1 MNGVVEFVQ
10 LLERVIVRRTPALV
24 LAVAACASLIACQNQ
39 QSIVRPQE
47 PLIIDQPQLDLPE
60 EVRVGLLL
68 PLSGRAESLG
78 QDMLRAAQMALFD
91 AGQNSVV
98 LLPKDTGGTAGGAEL
113 AAQELLNE
121 GADLLIGPLFSQAVR
136 AVTPVAQAAD
146 VRVLAFSNVT
156 SVADQG
162 TYLLGFRPEEQ
173 VERVVQY
180 AIDQGVEI
188 FAGLAPDDAYGQTA
202 MRALQRAVIE
212 QGGLMGE
219 VHYYPSNL
227 EDPSSVVREI
237 ADYKERQA
245 ALESERRI
253 LEAMGEE
260 DEVAQAVLKQV
271 ESLDTFGEAPFDA
284 IMIADGGDRLRS
296 VASLLTFY
304 DIDPSDVQFLGTI
317 RWQDDARVLAE
328 DALEGGWFAAS
339 SPEAFSTF
347 EDRFNATFDRKPEQ
361 LASLAYDAT
370 ALAVIVQRDLQDRR
384 FDTIS
389 LTDREGFAGATGLF
403 RLQPDGLAQHGL
415 AVLEVANSA
424 IREIDPTP
432 VRFEDEED
440 GLFSDPFF
448 QGGTDAFGDPFGRSP
463 SDAPDPPLTQ

>member
-1 MNGVVEFVQ
+1 MNGVVDFV
-10 LLERVIVRRTPALV
+10 LSLERVIVRRCSEFA
-24 LAVAACASLIACQNQ
+24 LAVAACGFLIACQNQ
-39 QSIVRPQE
+39 QPIVRSE
-47 PLIIDQPQLDLPE
+47 APLIIDQPEEDLPE

-68 PLSGRAESLG
+68 PLTGRAASLG

-91 AGQNSVV
+91 AGPNSVV

-121 GADLLIGPLFSQAVR
+121 GAELLIGPLFSQAVR

-156 SVADQG
+156 SVAAQG

-180 AIDQGVEI
+180 AIEQGVES
-188 FAGLAPDDAYGQTA
+188 FAGLAPDDAYGETA
-202 MRALQRAVIE
+202 MRALERAVVE
-212 QGGLMGE
+212 QGAVMGE
-219 VHYYPSNL
+219 VHYYPSSL
-227 EDPSSVVREI
+227 EDPSSVVRDV

-245 ALESERRI
+245 ALESERRF
-253 LEAMGEE
+253 LEAMGED
-260 DEVAQAVLKQV
+260 DEVAQAVLKQI
-271 ESLDTFGEAPFDA
+271 ESLDTFGEPPFDA

-304 DIDPSDVQFLGTI
+304 DVDPLDVQFLGTI

-339 SPEAFSTF
+339 SPGAFSTF
-347 EDRFNATFDRKPEQ
+347 EDRFNATFDKKPEQ

-370 ALAVIVQRDLQDRR
+370 ALAVIVQRDLEDRR
-384 FDTIS
+384 FEPVS
-389 LTDREGFAGATGLF
+389 LADREGFAGATGLF
-403 RLQPDGLAQHGL
+403 RLQPDGLVQHGL
-415 AVLEVANSA
+415 AVLEVANNT

-432 VRFEDEED
+432 VRFEDDED
-440 GLFSDPFF
+440 ELFFDPFS
-448 QGGTDAFGDPFGRSP
+448 QGGRGAFGEP
-463 SDAPDPPLTQ
+463 SNVPDPPLTQ

>member
-1 MNGVVEFVQ
+1 ML
-10 LLERVIVRRTPALV
+10 LLERGTVRNGSAFALT
-24 LAVAACASLIACQNQ
+24 VAACASLVACQHQ
-39 QSIVRPQE
+39 QTIVRPQE
-47 PLIIDQPQLDLPE
+47 PLIVDQVEEDLPE

-68 PLSGRAESLG
+68 PLTGRAASLG

-91 AGQNSVV
+91 AGPNAVV
-98 LLPKDTGGTAGGAEL
+98 LLPKDTGGTAGGAEF

-121 GADLLIGPLFSQAVR
+121 GAELLIGPLFSQAVR

-156 SVADQG
+156 TVADQG

-180 AIDQGVEI
+180 AIDQGVES
-188 FAGLAPDDAYGQTA
+188 FAGLAPDDAYGETA
-202 MRALQRAVIE
+202 MRALERAVIE
-212 QGGLMGE
+212 QGGQMGE

-227 EDPSSVVREI
+227 EDPSSVVRDV

-245 ALESERRI
+245 ALEGERRI
-253 LEAMGEE
+253 LEAMGED
-260 DEVAQAVLKQV
+260 DEVAQAVLKQI
-271 ESLDTFGEAPFDA
+271 ESLDTFGEPPFDA

-304 DIDPSDVQFLGTI
+304 DVDPSDVRFLGTI
-317 RWQDDARVLAE
+317 RWQDDARILAE

-339 SPEAFSTF
+339 SPDAFSTF
-347 EDRFNATFDRKPEQ
+347 EDRFSATFDKKPEQ

-370 ALAVIVQRDLQDRR
+370 ALAVIVQRDLGDRR
-384 FDTIS
+384 FDAVS

-403 RLQPDGLAQHGL
+403 RLQPDGLVQHGL
-415 AVLEVANSA
+415 AVLEVANNT

-432 VRFEDEED
+432 IRFDDEED
-440 GLFSDPFF
+440 ELFNDPFF
-448 QGGTDAFGDPFGRSP
+448 QGGADAFGDPFGRDP
-463 SDAPDPPLTQ
+463 SELPDPPLTQ

>member
-1 MNGVVEFVQ
+1 MNGLVDFVQ
-10 LLERVIVRRTPALV
+10 ALEGVTVKKGSLFALT
-24 LAVAACASLIACQNQ
+24 VAACVSLIACQNQ
-39 QSIVRPQE
+39 QQIVRPQE
-47 PLIIDQPQLDLPE
+47 PLIIDQPEIELPE

-68 PLSGRAESLG
+68 PLTGRAASLG

-91 AGQNSVV
+91 AGPNSVV
-98 LLPKDTGGTAGGAEL
+98 LLPRDTGGTAGGAEV

-121 GADLLIGPLFSQAVR
+121 GVELLIGPLFSQAVR

-180 AIDQGVEI
+180 AIDQGVES
-188 FAGLAPDDAYGQTA
+188 FAGLAPDDAYGETA
-202 MRALQRAVIE
+202 MRALQRAVFD
-212 QGGLMGE
+212 QGGQMGE

-245 ALESERRI
+245 ALDRERRT

-260 DEVAQAVLKQV
+260 DEVAQAVLKQI

-304 DIDPSDVQFLGTI
+304 DVDPSDVQFLGTI

-347 EDRFNATFDRKPEQ
+347 EDRFNATFEKKPEQ

-370 ALAVIVQRDLQDRR
+370 ALAVIVQRDLEDRR
-384 FDTIS
+384 FDALS

-415 AVLEVANSA
+415 AILEVANSA
-424 IREIDPTP
+424 VREIDPTP
-432 VRFEDEED
+432 IRFEDDED
-440 GLFSDPFF
+440 EFFNDPFF
-448 QGGTDAFGDPFGRSP
+448 QGGRNTFDDPFGSGP
-463 SDAPDPPLTQ
+463 SEAPNPPLTQ